1 VLGLSLEG
9 EAVGS
14 RAAENVEHAAADVTD
29 YAAVERA
36 IRAAEERHGPTDCLI
51 NGAGLLEG
59 RAFEEVEPER
69 YRLEIETNL
78 IGTMNA
84 AHVVLDA
91 MVAAGAGTIV
101 NVSSVSDR
109 TPAPVAIGY
118 TASKYGV
125 RAFSESLRLA
135 YGMRGVRVIN
145 VAPGYVRTRIHEQM
159 GVSFEEYRERLG
171 NPDFMSAEQLAE
183 AILWCYRLPGEICV
197 RDLEITPTRTSM

>member
-1 VLGLSLEG
+1 VADSTASE
-9 EAVGS
+9 S
-14 RAAENVEHAAADVTD
+14 IEHAAADVTD
-29 YAAVERA
+29 YAALERA
-36 IRAAEERHGPTDCLI
+36 IRAAEDRHGPTDCLV
-51 NGAGLLEG
+51 NSAGLLEA

-69 YRLEIETNL
+69 FRVEIETNL

-84 AHVVLDA
+84 AHVVLDG
-91 MVAAGAGTIV
+91 MISAGAGTII

-109 TPAPVAIGY
+109 VPAPVAIGY

-135 YGMRGVRVIN
+135 YGMQGVRVVN

-159 GVSFEEYRERLG
+159 GISFEEYRERLG

-183 AILWCYRLPGEICV
+183 AILWCHRLPREICV